1 MKFSHI
7 FLISLLLV
15 TSAVLRAEL
24 TVTTLKVD
32 YKTNPIG
39 IDNPKPKLS
48 WIIQSDETSTMQ
60 ESYEIRTAYNKKDVE
75 RGRNLIWKSEKV
87 ATSKSV
93 HVLYAGPQLE
103 SHQRIFWQVRVKDN
117 HGNTSKWSDVAFW
130 EMGFISGSDWSA
142 DWISPDWEDDN
153 SKSLPSPYLRRE
165 FTLKE
170 GIKDARLYIS
180 SHGLYQVE
188 INGKRIGDQ
197 EFTPGWTSYETRL
210 QYQTYDVTGDL
221 KPGKNVIGI
230 ILGDGWYRG
239 TLGWGD
245 NRSVWGSQLS
255 AIAELIVSQS
265 SGKTDIIRTD
275 DTWKASTGPILESD
289 IYNGE
294 LYNATKE
301 LVGWSSPGFDATVW
315 KGTKK
320 VDIPKEKLIASE
332 GPPVRITNKL
342 EPLSIQKVG
351 DDWMVDMGQNMVGWI
366 RIKAQ
371 GKRGDVITLRH
382 AEILDKEGII
392 YYDNL
397 RAAKQ
402 TNTYQLKGGVEE
414 VFEPHFTFQGF
425 RYVMVSGY
433 PGTLEA
439 KDIKGIVIHSDMEP
453 AGTFTCSDPLINQLQ
468 HNILWGL
475 KGNFLDVPTDCPQ
488 RDERL
493 GWTGDAQV
501 FAPTACF
508 IMDAASFYTKW
519 LKDLAADQDKDGSIP
534 HVVPNILGHGGATGW
549 ADAGVVIPWVLYLE
563 YGDVSV
569 LESHY
574 ESMKKWIGYMQKRAG
589 DNLIWE
595 GDPHFGDWLSF
606 DASRSD
612 YMGAYTT
619 KDLIATAYYSYSSR
633 LVSMAASV
641 LGKEAESKHYSELSA
656 KVKKAF
662 NDEFVTPNGLLVAHT
677 QTAYTLALAFDLLDE
692 ETAKQSAIQLAK
704 DVERFGHIT
713 TGFLGTPLISLT
725 LTDQGRND
733 LAYELLNR
741 KEYPSWLYPVTM
753 GATTI
758 WERWDGQK
766 PDSTFQNKGMNSF
779 NHYAYGAIGKWM
791 YQVVAGIGIDPDQPG
806 YKHIIINPRP
816 GGGLSSAKASHKSMY
831 GEIVSGWTLEGEK
844 LTMEVEIPD
853 NTSATLHIPG
863 KAADVLLNG
872 KGIAESGIDFKEI
885 KGKLVGLT
893 GSGNYS
899 IVTKLKMDSKINQ

>member
-15 TSAVLRAEL
+15 TSAALRAEL
-24 TVTTLKVD
+24 TATALKVD

-48 WIIQSDETSTMQ
+48 WIIQSDQKNTMQ
-60 ESYEIRTAYNKKDVE
+60 ESYEIRTAHKKKDLE

-93 HVLYAGPQLE
+93 HVLYAGPQLK

-117 HGNTSKWSDVAFW
+117 HGNTSKWSDAAFW
-130 EMGFISGSDWSA
+130 EMGFMSGTEWSA
-142 DWISPDWEDDN
+142 DWITPDWKVDN
-153 SKSLPSPYLRRE
+153 SKSLPSPYLRKE

-170 GIKDARLYIS
+170 GIRNARLYIS

-197 EFTPGWTSYETRL
+197 EFTPGWTSYKTRL

-239 TLGWGD
+239 TLGWSD
-245 NRSVWGSQLS
+245 NRSIWGSQLS
-255 AIAELIVSQS
+255 AIAELLVSQS
-265 SGKTDIIRTD
+265 GGKFDFIQTD

-294 LYNATKE
+294 RYNASKE
-301 LVGWSSPGFDATVW
+301 LVGWSSTGFDDSDW

-320 VDIPKEKLIASE
+320 VNIPKEKLIAPE
-332 GPPVRITNKL
+332 GPPVRIINKL
-342 EPLSIQKVG
+342 EPLSIHKVG

-371 GKRGDVITLRH
+371 GKRGDEITLRH
-382 AEILDKEGII
+382 AEVLDKDGII

-402 TNTYQLKGGVEE
+402 TNTYQLKGGTEE

-439 KDIKGIVIHSDMEP
+439 KDIKGIVIHSDMES

-475 KGNFLDVPTDCPQ
+475 KGNFLEVPTDCPQ

-508 IMDAASFYTKW
+508 IMNAASFYTKW
-519 LKDLAADQDKDGSIP
+519 LKDLAADQDEDGSIP
-534 HVVPNILGHGGATGW
+534 HVIPNILGHGGATGW

-563 YGDVSV
+563 YGDISV
-569 LESHY
+569 LESQY
-574 ESMKKWIGYMQKRAG
+574 ESMKKWIGYMQRRAG
-589 DNLIWE
+589 DDLIWE
-595 GDPHFGDWLSF
+595 DDPHFGDWLSF
-606 DASRSD
+606 DASMSD
-612 YMGAYTT
+612 YMGAYTA
-619 KDLIATAYYSYSSR
+619 KDLIATAYYSYSSQ
-633 LVSMAASV
+633 LVSKAASV
-641 LGKEAESKHYSELSA
+641 LGKEAESKHYSELSE

-692 ETAKQSAIQLAK
+692 ETAKQGAIQLAK

-725 LTDQGRND
+725 LTDQDRND
-733 LAYELLNR
+733 LAYQLLNR

-766 PDSTFQNKGMNSF
+766 PDSTFQNEGMNSF

-816 GGGLSSAKASHKSMY
+816 GGGLSSARASHKSMY
-831 GEIVSGWTLEGEK
+831 GEIISGWKLEGEK
-844 LTMEVEIPD
+844 LTMEVEIPG
-853 NTSATLHIPG
+853 NASATLHIPG
-863 KAADVLLNG
+863 SAEEVLFNG
-872 KGIAESGIDFKEI
+872 KGIAESGIDFKET

-893 GSGNYS
+893 GSGSYT
-899 IVTKLKMDSKINQ
+899 IVTKLNMDPKIDQ